1 MSAMISTIL
10 SVLLLVVVGHL
21 IKMRAFVPVSFWD
34 SLSKICYWILFP
46 GLLFNLTSTASLS
59 AAFILPFS
67 LTLLIAATSMVVY
80 GFLAGR
86 LIGANGPATSSL
98 VQAGLRHNGFLMLA
112 FVQGAFGVAALEI
125 GAIAIAVL
133 VPISNIFAVIIIFL
147 LREGN
152 QDAHLGRAIMAELAR
167 NPLMGAIIL
176 GGIVNFLSI
185 PVPDFI
191 SGAANILGSAA
202 LPMLLLCV
210 GASIRISALRAH
222 SVALVLAV
230 LAKLLVLPV
239 VMMLV
244 GSTFGLDKDV
254 LLVLAVLAVAP
265 TATSSFTL
273 AQELGGDAP
282 LMAEII
288 TVQTLVAAVGI
299 PVWVLLMTHLL

>member
-34 SLSKICYWILFP
+34 GLSKICYWILFP

-59 AAFILPFS
+59 AAFILPFC
-67 LTLLIAATSMVVY
+67 LTLFIAATVMVIY

-86 LIGANGPATSSL
+86 LIGANGPTTSSL

-125 GAIAIAVL
+125 GAIAVAVL
-133 VPISNIFAVIIIFL
+133 VPISNIFAVVIIFL
-147 LREGN
+147 LRQGD
-152 QDAHLGRAIMAELAR
+152 QDANLGRAITAELAR

-191 SGAANILGSAA
+191 TGAANILGNAA

-222 SVALVLAV
+222 SAALVLAV

-239 VMMLV
+239 VMMVV
-244 GSTFGLDKDV
+244 GITLGLDKDV
-254 LLVLAVLAVAP
+254 LLVLVVLAAVP

-288 TVQTLVAAVGI
+288 TVQTLVAAIGI
-299 PVWVLLMTHLL
+299 PLWVLSMTHIL

>member
-67 LTLLIAATSMVVY
+67 LTLLIAATMMVVY

-125 GAIAIAVL
+125 GAIAVAVL

-222 SVALVLAV
+222 SAALVLAV

-299 PVWVLLMTHLL
+299 PAWVLLMTHLL

>member
-1 MSAMISTIL
+1 
-10 SVLLLVVVGHL
+10 
-21 IKMRAFVPVSFWD
+21 MRAFVPVSFWD
-34 SLSKICYWILFP
+34 GLSKICYWILFP

-59 AAFILPFS
+59 AAFILPFC
-67 LTLLIAATSMVVY
+67 LTLFIAATVMVIY

-86 LIGANGPATSSL
+86 LIGANGPTTSSL

-125 GAIAIAVL
+125 GAIAVAVL

-147 LREGN
+147 LREGD
-152 QDAHLGRAIMAELAR
+152 QDANLGRAITAELAR

-191 SGAANILGSAA
+191 TGAANILGNAA

-222 SVALVLAV
+222 SAALVLAV

-239 VMMLV
+239 VMMVV
-244 GSTFGLDKDV
+244 GITLGLDKDV
-254 LLVLAVLAVAP
+254 LLVLVVLAAVP

-288 TVQTLVAAVGI
+288 TVQTLVAAIGI
-299 PVWVLLMTHLL
+299 PLWVLSMTHIL

>member
-34 SLSKICYWILFP
+34 GLSKICYWILFP

-67 LTLLIAATSMVVY
+67 LTLLIAATMMVVY

-112 FVQGAFGVAALEI
+112 FVQGALGVAALEI
-125 GAIAIAVL
+125 GAIAVAVL

-222 SVALVLAV
+222 SAALVLAV

-239 VMMLV
+239 IMMLV
-244 GSTFGLDKDV
+244 GSTLGLDKDV

-299 PVWVLLMTHLL
+299 PAWVLLMTHLL

>member
-1 MSAMISTIL
+1 
-10 SVLLLVVVGHL
+10 
-21 IKMRAFVPVSFWD
+21 MRAFVPVSFWD
-34 SLSKICYWILFP
+34 GLSKICYWILFP

-59 AAFILPFS
+59 AAFILPFC
-67 LTLLIAATSMVVY
+67 LTLFIAATVMVIY

-86 LIGANGPATSSL
+86 LIGANGPTTSSL

-125 GAIAIAVL
+125 GAIAVAVL
-133 VPISNIFAVIIIFL
+133 VPISNIFAVVIIFL
-147 LREGN
+147 LRQGD
-152 QDAHLGRAIMAELAR
+152 QDANLGRAITAELAR
-167 NPLMGAIIL
+167 NPLICAIIL

-185 PVPDFI
+185 SVPDFI
-191 SGAANILGSAA
+191 TGAAKILGNAA

-210 GASIRISALRAH
+210 GASIHISALRAH
-222 SVALVLAV
+222 SAALVLAV

-239 VMMLV
+239 VMMVV
-244 GSTFGLDKDV
+244 GITLGLDKDV
-254 LLVLAVLAVAP
+254 LLVLVVLAAVP

-288 TVQTLVAAVGI
+288 TVQTLVAAIGI
-299 PVWVLLMTHLL
+299 PLWVLSMTHIL

>member
-34 SLSKICYWILFP
+34 GLSKICYWILFP

-59 AAFILPFS
+59 AAFILPFC
-67 LTLLIAATSMVVY
+67 LTLFIAATVMVIY
-80 GFLAGR
+80 GFLSGR
-86 LIGANGPATSSL
+86 LIGANGPTTSSL

-125 GAIAIAVL
+125 GAIAVAVL

-147 LREGN
+147 LREGD
-152 QDAHLGRAIMAELAR
+152 QDANLGRAITAELAR
-167 NPLMGAIIL
+167 NPLIGAIIL

-191 SGAANILGSAA
+191 TGAANILGNAA

-222 SVALVLAV
+222 SAALVLAV

-239 VMMLV
+239 VMMVV
-244 GSTFGLDKDV
+244 GITLGLDKDV
-254 LLVLAVLAVAP
+254 LLVLVVLAVAP

-288 TVQTLVAAVGI
+288 TVQTLVAAIGI
-299 PVWVLLMTHLL
+299 PLWVLSMTHIL

>member
-67 LTLLIAATSMVVY
+67 LTLLIAATSMVIY

-222 SVALVLAV
+222 SAALVLAV

-299 PVWVLLMTHLL
+299 PAWVLLMTHLL

>member
-67 LTLLIAATSMVVY
+67 LTLLIAATMMVVY

-98 VQAGLRHNGFLMLA
+98 VQAGLRHNGSLMLA
-112 FVQGAFGVAALEI
+112 FVQGAFGVAALEV
-125 GAIAIAVL
+125 GAIAVAVL

-222 SVALVLAV
+222 SAALVLAV

-299 PVWVLLMTHLL
+299 PAWVLLMTHFL

>member
-34 SLSKICYWILFP
+34 GLSKICYWILFP

-67 LTLLIAATSMVVY
+67 LTLLIAASVMVVY

-125 GAIAIAVL
+125 GAIAVAVL

-147 LREGN
+147 LRDGN
-152 QDAHLGRAIMAELAR
+152 QDTNLGRAITAELAR

-176 GGIVNFLSI
+176 GGIVNVLSI
-185 PVPDFI
+185 PVPSFI
-191 SGAANILGSAA
+191 FGAADILGSAA

-222 SVALVLAV
+222 SAALVLAV

-244 GSTFGLDKDV
+244 GMALGLDKDV
-254 LLVLAVLAVAP
+254 LLVLVVLAVAP

-288 TVQTLVAAVGI
+288 TVQTLVAAIGI
-299 PVWVLLMTHLL
+299 PVWVLMMTHYL

>member
-1 MSAMISTIL
+1 
-10 SVLLLVVVGHL
+10 
-21 IKMRAFVPVSFWD
+21 MRAFVPVSFWD
-34 SLSKICYWILFP
+34 GLSKICYWILFP

-59 AAFILPFS
+59 AAFILPFC
-67 LTLLIAATSMVVY
+67 LTLFIAATVMVIY

-125 GAIAIAVL
+125 GAIAVAVL

-147 LREGN
+147 LREGD
-152 QDAHLGRAIMAELAR
+152 QDANLGRAITAELAR

-185 PVPDFI
+185 PVPVFI
-191 SGAANILGSAA
+191 TGAANILGNAA

-222 SVALVLAV
+222 SAALVLAV

-239 VMMLV
+239 VMMVV
-244 GSTFGLDKDV
+244 GITLGLDKDV
-254 LLVLAVLAVAP
+254 LLVLVVLAVAP

-288 TVQTLVAAVGI
+288 TVQTLVAAIGI
-299 PVWVLLMTHLL
+299 PLWVLSMTHIL

>member
-1 MSAMISTIL
+1 
-10 SVLLLVVVGHL
+10 
-21 IKMRAFVPVSFWD
+21 MRAFVPVSFWD
-34 SLSKICYWILFP
+34 GLSKICYWILFP

-59 AAFILPFS
+59 AAFILPFC
-67 LTLLIAATSMVVY
+67 LTLLIAATVMVIY
-80 GFLAGR
+80 GFIAGR

-112 FVQGAFGVAALEI
+112 FVQGAFGIAALEI
-125 GAIAIAVL
+125 GAIAVAVL

-147 LREGN
+147 LREGK
-152 QDAHLGRAIMAELAR
+152 QDANLGRAITAELAR

-191 SGAANILGSAA
+191 SGAANILGNAA

-222 SVALVLAV
+222 SAALVLAV
-230 LAKLLVLPV
+230 LAKLLILPV
-239 VMMLV
+239 VMMVV
-244 GSTFGLDKDV
+244 GITLGLDKDV
-254 LLVLAVLAVAP
+254 LLVLVVLAVAP

-288 TVQTLVAAVGI
+288 TVQTLVAAIGI
-299 PVWVLLMTHLL
+299 PVWVLGMTHIL

>member
-1 MSAMISTIL
+1 
-10 SVLLLVVVGHL
+10 
-21 IKMRAFVPVSFWD
+21 MRAFVPVSFWD
-34 SLSKICYWILFP
+34 GLSKICYWILFP

-59 AAFILPFS
+59 AAFILPFC
-67 LTLLIAATSMVVY
+67 LTLFIAATVMVIY

-125 GAIAIAVL
+125 GAIAVAVL

-147 LREGN
+147 LREGD
-152 QDAHLGRAIMAELAR
+152 QDANLGRAITAELAR

-185 PVPDFI
+185 PVPGFI
-191 SGAANILGSAA
+191 TGAANILGNAA

-222 SVALVLAV
+222 SAALVLAV

-239 VMMLV
+239 VMMVV
-244 GSTFGLDKDV
+244 GITLGLDKDV
-254 LLVLAVLAVAP
+254 LLVLVVLAVAP

-288 TVQTLVAAVGI
+288 TVQTLVAAIGI
-299 PVWVLLMTHLL
+299 PLWVLSMTHIL

>member
-34 SLSKICYWILFP
+34 GLSKICYWILFP

-59 AAFILPFS
+59 AAFILPFC
-67 LTLLIAATSMVVY
+67 LTLFIAATVMVIY

-125 GAIAIAVL
+125 GAIAVAVL
-133 VPISNIFAVIIIFL
+133 VPISNIFAVVIIFL
-147 LREGN
+147 LRQGD
-152 QDAHLGRAIMAELAR
+152 QDANLGRAITAELAR
-167 NPLMGAIIL
+167 NPLIGAIIL

-191 SGAANILGSAA
+191 TGAAKILGNAA

-222 SVALVLAV
+222 SAALVLAV

-239 VMMLV
+239 VMMVV
-244 GSTFGLDKDV
+244 GITLGLDKDV
-254 LLVLAVLAVAP
+254 LLVLVVLAAVP

-288 TVQTLVAAVGI
+288 TVQTLVAAIGI
-299 PVWVLLMTHLL
+299 PLWVLSMTHIL

>member
-34 SLSKICYWILFP
+34 GLSKICYWILFP

-59 AAFILPFS
+59 AAFILPFC
-67 LTLLIAATSMVVY
+67 LTLFIAATVMVIY

-125 GAIAIAVL
+125 GAIAVAVL

-147 LREGN
+147 LREGD
-152 QDAHLGRAIMAELAR
+152 QDANLGRAITAELAR

-176 GGIVNFLSI
+176 GSIVNFLSI

-191 SGAANILGSAA
+191 TGAANILGNAA

-222 SVALVLAV
+222 SAALVLAV

-239 VMMLV
+239 VMMVV
-244 GSTFGLDKDV
+244 GITLGLDKDV
-254 LLVLAVLAVAP
+254 LLVLVVLAVAP

-288 TVQTLVAAVGI
+288 TVQTLVAAIGI
-299 PVWVLLMTHLL
+299 PLWVLSITHIL

>member
-21 IKMRAFVPVSFWD
+21 IKMRAFVPVSFWNG
-34 SLSKICYWILFP
+34 LSKICYWILFP

-59 AAFILPFS
+59 AAFILPFC
-67 LTLLIAATSMVVY
+67 LTLFIAATVMVIY

-125 GAIAIAVL
+125 GAIAVAVL

-152 QDAHLGRAIMAELAR
+152 QDANLGRAITAELAR

-191 SGAANILGSAA
+191 TGAANILGNAA

-222 SVALVLAV
+222 SAALVLAV

-239 VMMLV
+239 VMMVV
-244 GSTFGLDKDV
+244 GITLGLDKDV
-254 LLVLAVLAVAP
+254 LLVLVVLAVAP

-288 TVQTLVAAVGI
+288 TVQTLVAAIGI
-299 PVWVLLMTHLL
+299 PLWVLSMTHIL

>member
-1 MSAMISTIL
+1 
-10 SVLLLVVVGHL
+10 
-21 IKMRAFVPVSFWD
+21 MRAFVPVSFWD
-34 SLSKICYWILFP
+34 GLSKICYWILFP

-59 AAFILPFS
+59 AAFILPFC
-67 LTLLIAATSMVVY
+67 LTLLIAATAMVIY
-80 GFLAGR
+80 GFIAGR

-112 FVQGAFGVAALEI
+112 FVQGAFGIAALEI
-125 GAIAIAVL
+125 GAIAVAVL

-147 LREGN
+147 LREGK
-152 QDAHLGRAIMAELAR
+152 QDANLGRAITAELAR

-191 SGAANILGSAA
+191 SGAANILGNAA

-222 SVALVLAV
+222 SAALVLAV
-230 LAKLLVLPV
+230 LAKLLILPV
-239 VMMLV
+239 VMMVV
-244 GSTFGLDKDV
+244 GITLELDKDV
-254 LLVLAVLAVAP
+254 LLVLVVLAVAP

-288 TVQTLVAAVGI
+288 TVQTLVAAIGI
-299 PVWVLLMTHLL
+299 PVWVLGMTHIL

>member
-34 SLSKICYWILFP
+34 GLSKICYWILFP

-59 AAFILPFS
+59 AAFILPFC
-67 LTLLIAATSMVVY
+67 LTLFIAATVMVIY

-125 GAIAIAVL
+125 GAIAVAVL

-147 LREGN
+147 LREGD
-152 QDAHLGRAIMAELAR
+152 QDANLGRAITAELAR
-167 NPLMGAIIL
+167 NPLIGAIIL

-185 PVPDFI
+185 PIPDFI
-191 SGAANILGSAA
+191 TGAANILGNAA

-222 SVALVLAV
+222 SAALVLAV

-239 VMMLV
+239 VMMVV
-244 GSTFGLDKDV
+244 GITLGLDKDV
-254 LLVLAVLAVAP
+254 LLVLVVLAVAP
-265 TATSSFTL
+265 TATSSYTL

-288 TVQTLVAAVGI
+288 TVQTLVAAIGI
-299 PVWVLLMTHLL
+299 PLWVLSMTHIL

>member
-34 SLSKICYWILFP
+34 GLSKICYWILFP

-67 LTLLIAATSMVVY
+67 LTLLIAASVMVVY

-125 GAIAIAVL
+125 GAIAVAVL

-147 LREGN
+147 LRDGA
-152 QDAHLGRAIMAELAR
+152 QDAHLGRAITSELAR

-176 GGIVNFLSI
+176 GGIVNVLSI
-185 PVPDFI
+185 PVPSFI
-191 SGAANILGSAA
+191 FGAADILGSAA

-222 SVALVLAV
+222 SAALVLAV

-244 GSTFGLDKDV
+244 GMALGLDKDV
-254 LLVLAVLAVAP
+254 LLVLVVLAVAP

-288 TVQTLVAAVGI
+288 TVQTLVAAIGI
-299 PVWVLLMTHLL
+299 PLWVLMMTHFL

>member
-34 SLSKICYWILFP
+34 GLSKICYWILFP

-67 LTLLIAATSMVVY
+67 LTLLIAATIMVVY

-125 GAIAIAVL
+125 VAIAVAVL

-222 SVALVLAV
+222 SAALVLAV
-230 LAKLLVLPV
+230 LAKLLALPV

-244 GSTFGLDKDV
+244 GSALGLDKDV
-254 LLVLAVLAVAP
+254 LLVLVVLAVAP

-299 PVWVLLMTHLL
+299 PVWVLLMTHWL

>member
-67 LTLLIAATSMVVY
+67 LTLLIAATMMVVY

-86 LIGANGPATSSL
+86 VIGANGPATSSL

-299 PVWVLLMTHLL
+299 PAWVLLMTHLL

>member
-34 SLSKICYWILFP
+34 GLSKICYWILFP

-59 AAFILPFS
+59 AAFILPFC
-67 LTLLIAATSMVVY
+67 LTLFIAATSMVVY

-125 GAIAIAVL
+125 GAIAVAVL

-147 LREGN
+147 LRDGE
-152 QDAHLGRAIMAELAR
+152 QDANLGRAISAELAR

-185 PVPDFI
+185 PVPSFI
-191 SGAANILGSAA
+191 TGAADILGSAA

-222 SVALVLAV
+222 TAALVLAV

-244 GSTFGLDKDV
+244 GTAFGLDKDV
-254 LLVLAVLAVAP
+254 LLVLVVLAVAP

-288 TVQTLVAAVGI
+288 TVQTLVAAIGI
-299 PVWVLLMTHLL
+299 PIWVLGMTHIL

>member
-34 SLSKICYWILFP
+34 GLSKICYWILFP

-67 LTLLIAATSMVVY
+67 LTLLIAATMMVVY

-222 SVALVLAV
+222 SAALVLAV

-239 VMMLV
+239 IMMLV
-244 GSTFGLDKDV
+244 GSTLGLDKDV

-299 PVWVLLMTHLL
+299 PAWVLLMTHLL

>member
-1 MSAMISTIL
+1 MW
-10 SVLLLVVVGHL
+10 
-21 IKMRAFVPVSFWD
+21 AFVPVSFWD
-34 SLSKICYWILFP
+34 GLSKICYWILFP
-46 GLLFNLTSTASLS
+46 SLLFNLTSTASLS
-59 AAFILPFS
+59 AAFILPFC
-67 LTLLIAATSMVVY
+67 LTLLIAATAMVIY
-80 GFLAGR
+80 GFIAGR

-112 FVQGAFGVAALEI
+112 FVQGAFGIAALEI
-125 GAIAIAVL
+125 GAIAVAVL

-147 LREGN
+147 LREGK
-152 QDAHLGRAIMAELAR
+152 QDANLGRAITAELAR

-191 SGAANILGSAA
+191 SGAANILGNAA

-222 SVALVLAV
+222 SAALVLAV
-230 LAKLLVLPV
+230 LAKLLILPV
-239 VMMLV
+239 VMMVV
-244 GSTFGLDKDV
+244 GITLGLDKDV
-254 LLVLAVLAVAP
+254 LLVLVVLAVAP

-288 TVQTLVAAVGI
+288 TVQTLVAAIGI
-299 PVWVLLMTHLL
+299 PVWVLGMTHIL

>member
-34 SLSKICYWILFP
+34 GLSKICYWILFP

-59 AAFILPFS
+59 AAFILPFC
-67 LTLLIAATSMVVY
+67 LTLFIAATVMVIY

-125 GAIAIAVL
+125 GAIAVAVL

-147 LREGN
+147 LREGDQAAN
-152 QDAHLGRAIMAELAR
+152 LGRAITAELAR
-167 NPLMGAIIL
+167 NPLICAIIL

-191 SGAANILGSAA
+191 TGAAKILGNAA

-222 SVALVLAV
+222 SAALVLAV

-239 VMMLV
+239 VMMVV
-244 GSTFGLDKDV
+244 GITLGLDKDV
-254 LLVLAVLAVAP
+254 LLVLVVLAVAP

-288 TVQTLVAAVGI
+288 TVQTLVAAIGI
-299 PVWVLLMTHLL
+299 PLWVLSMTHIL

>member
-1 MSAMISTIL
+1 
-10 SVLLLVVVGHL
+10 
-21 IKMRAFVPVSFWD
+21 MRAFVPVSFWD
-34 SLSKICYWILFP
+34 GLSKICYWILFP

-59 AAFILPFS
+59 AAFILPFC
-67 LTLLIAATSMVVY
+67 LTLFISATVMVIY

-86 LIGANGPATSSL
+86 LIGANGPTTSSL

-125 GAIAIAVL
+125 GAIAVAVL

-147 LREGN
+147 LREGD
-152 QDAHLGRAIMAELAR
+152 QDANLGRAITAELAR

-191 SGAANILGSAA
+191 TGAANILGNAA

-222 SVALVLAV
+222 SAALVLAV

-239 VMMLV
+239 VMMVV
-244 GSTFGLDKDV
+244 GITLGLDKDV
-254 LLVLAVLAVAP
+254 LLVLVVLAVAP

-288 TVQTLVAAVGI
+288 TVQTLVAAIGI
-299 PVWVLLMTHLL
+299 PLWVLSMTHIL

>member
-67 LTLLIAATSMVVY
+67 LTLLIAATSMVIY

-299 PVWVLLMTHLL
+299 PAWVLLMTHLL

>member
-34 SLSKICYWILFP
+34 GLSKICYWILFP

-67 LTLLIAATSMVVY
+67 LTLLIAATMMVVY

-86 LIGANGPATSSL
+86 LVGANGPATSSL

-222 SVALVLAV
+222 SAALVLAV

-239 VMMLV
+239 IMMLV
-244 GSTFGLDKDV
+244 GSTLGLDKDV

-299 PVWVLLMTHLL
+299 PAWVLLMTHLL

>member
-67 LTLLIAATSMVVY
+67 LTLLIAATSMVIY

-125 GAIAIAVL
+125 GAIAVAVL

-222 SVALVLAV
+222 SAALVLAV

-273 AQELGGDAP
+273 SQELGGDAP

-299 PVWVLLMTHLL
+299 PAWVLLMTHLL

>member
-1 MSAMISTIL
+1 MSAMITTIL

-67 LTLLIAATSMVVY
+67 LTLLIAATMMVVY

-125 GAIAIAVL
+125 GAIAVAVL

-222 SVALVLAV
+222 SAALVLAV
-230 LAKLLVLPV
+230 LAKLLALPV

-244 GSTFGLDKDV
+244 GSALGLDKDV
-254 LLVLAVLAVAP
+254 LLVLVVLAVAP

-299 PVWVLLMTHLL
+299 PVWVLLMTHWL

>member
-34 SLSKICYWILFP
+34 GLSKICYWILFP

-67 LTLLIAATSMVVY
+67 LTLLIAASVMVVY

-125 GAIAIAVL
+125 GAIAVAVL

-147 LREGN
+147 LRDGD
-152 QDAHLGRAIMAELAR
+152 QDANLGRAITAELAR

-176 GGIVNFLSI
+176 GGIVNVLSI
-185 PVPDFI
+185 PVPSFI
-191 SGAANILGSAA
+191 FGAADILGSAA

-222 SVALVLAV
+222 SAALVLAV

-244 GSTFGLDKDV
+244 GMALGLDKDV
-254 LLVLAVLAVAP
+254 LLVLVVLAVAP

-288 TVQTLVAAVGI
+288 TVQTLVAAIGI
-299 PVWVLLMTHLL
+299 PLWVLMMTHYL

>member
-1 MSAMISTIL
+1 MISTIL

-34 SLSKICYWILFP
+34 GLSKICYWILFP

-59 AAFILPFS
+59 AAFILPFC
-67 LTLLIAATSMVVY
+67 LTLLIAATAMVIY
-80 GFLAGR
+80 GFIAGR

-112 FVQGAFGVAALEI
+112 FVQGAFGIAALEI
-125 GAIAIAVL
+125 GAIAVAVL

-147 LREGN
+147 LREGK
-152 QDAHLGRAIMAELAR
+152 QDANLGRAITAELAR

-191 SGAANILGSAA
+191 SGAANILGNAA

-222 SVALVLAV
+222 SAALVLAV
-230 LAKLLVLPV
+230 LAKLLILPV
-239 VMMLV
+239 VMMVV
-244 GSTFGLDKDV
+244 GITLGLDKDV
-254 LLVLAVLAVAP
+254 LLVLVVLAVAP

-288 TVQTLVAAVGI
+288 TVQTLVAAIGI
-299 PVWVLLMTHLL
+299 PVWVLGMTHIL

>member
-67 LTLLIAATSMVVY
+67 LTLLIAATSMVIY

-125 GAIAIAVL
+125 GAIAVAVL

-222 SVALVLAV
+222 SAALVLAV

-239 VMMLV
+239 IMMLV
-244 GSTFGLDKDV
+244 GSTLGLDKDV
-254 LLVLAVLAVAP
+254 LLVLAVQAVAP

-299 PVWVLLMTHLL
+299 PAWVLLMTHLL

>member
-34 SLSKICYWILFP
+34 GLSKICYWILFP
-46 GLLFNLTSTASLS
+46 SLLFNLTSTVSLS
-59 AAFILPFS
+59 AAFILPFC
-67 LTLLIAATSMVVY
+67 LTLLIAATAMVIY
-80 GFLAGR
+80 GFIAGR

-112 FVQGAFGVAALEI
+112 FVQGAFGIAALEI
-125 GAIAIAVL
+125 GAIAVAVL

-147 LREGN
+147 LREGK
-152 QDAHLGRAIMAELAR
+152 QDANLGRAITAELAR
-167 NPLMGAIIL
+167 NPLTGAIIL

-191 SGAANILGSAA
+191 SGAANILGNAA

-222 SVALVLAV
+222 SAALVLAV
-230 LAKLLVLPV
+230 LAKLLILPV
-239 VMMLV
+239 VMMVV
-244 GSTFGLDKDV
+244 GITLGLDKDV
-254 LLVLAVLAVAP
+254 LLVLVVLAVAP

-288 TVQTLVAAVGI
+288 TVQTLVAAIGI
-299 PVWVLLMTHLL
+299 PVWVLGMTHIL

>member
-34 SLSKICYWILFP
+34 GLSKICYWILFP

-67 LTLLIAATSMVVY
+67 LTLLIAATMMVVY

-125 GAIAIAVL
+125 GAIAVAVL

-222 SVALVLAV
+222 SAALVLAV

-244 GSTFGLDKDV
+244 GSALGLDKDV

-299 PVWVLLMTHLL
+299 PAWVLLMTHLL

>member
-34 SLSKICYWILFP
+34 ALSKICYWILFP

-59 AAFILPFS
+59 AEFILPFC
-67 LTLLIAATSMVVY
+67 LTLLIAATVMVIY

-86 LIGANGPATSSL
+86 LIGASGPATSSL
-98 VQAGLRHNGFLMLA
+98 IQAGLRHNGFLMLA

-125 GAIAIAVL
+125 GAIAVAVL

-147 LREGN
+147 LREGE

-176 GGIVNFLSI
+176 GGIVNLLSI

-191 SGAANILGSAA
+191 TGAANILGSAA

-222 SVALVLAV
+222 SAALVLAV

-239 VMMLV
+239 IMMLV
-244 GSTFGLDKDV
+244 GLALGLDKDV
-254 LLVLAVLAVAP
+254 LLVLVVLAVAP

-288 TVQTLVAAVGI
+288 TVQTLVAAIGI
-299 PVWVLLMTHLL
+299 PIWVLAMTHIL

>member
-1 MSAMISTIL
+1 MSAMITTIL

-67 LTLLIAATSMVVY
+67 LTLLIAATMMVVY

-125 GAIAIAVL
+125 GAIAVAVL

-147 LREGN
+147 LRESN

-222 SVALVLAV
+222 SAALVLAV

-244 GSTFGLDKDV
+244 GSTLGLDKDV
-254 LLVLAVLAVAP
+254 LLVLVVLAVAP

-299 PVWVLLMTHLL
+299 PAWVLLMTHWL